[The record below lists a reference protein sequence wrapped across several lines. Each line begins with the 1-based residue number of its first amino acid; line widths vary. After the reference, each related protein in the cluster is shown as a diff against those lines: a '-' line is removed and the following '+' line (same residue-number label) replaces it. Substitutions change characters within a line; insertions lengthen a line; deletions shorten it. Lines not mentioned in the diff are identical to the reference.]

1 MIKQIDSLV
10 NPTIKTIIKLHSSK
24 GRAEHQQFI
33 AEGIRTCQTLISG
46 NLELVQLYATE
57 QTLAQ
62 AQQLSS
68 EKITLV
74 TPAVMHKMSASVS
87 PSGILGVFKI
97 PAPGATDNLK
107 SGLVLAN
114 IADPGNMG
122 TLLRTA
128 AAMNVANV
136 IIIDGVDVWNPKVV
150 QSSAGCIGQ
159 LKVVHLSWQELVA
172 LKNRPLLSA
181 LVVSGGANPKELSNN
196 DRLLIVGNE
205 AHGIPADWLAQCDEK
220 ITLAMP
226 GGTESL
232 NAAIAGSIAMYM
244 LFNK

>member
-1 MIKQIDSLV
+1 MIKHIDSLV
-10 NPTIKTIIKLHSSK
+10 NPTIKAIIKLHTAK
-24 GRAEHQQFI
+24 GRAEHGQFI
-33 AEGIRTCQTLISG
+33 AEGWRTCQTLIAG
-46 NLELVQLYATE
+46 DLPLVQIYATE

-62 AQQLSS
+62 AQQLSM
-68 EKITLV
+68 EKVTLV
-74 TPAVMHKMSASVS
+74 TPAVMNKISASVS
-87 PSGILGVFKI
+87 PSGILAVFAI
-97 PAPGATDNLK
+97 PEQASSAQLPA
-107 SGLVLAN
+107 GLVLAN

-128 AAMNVANV
+128 AAMNVKNV

-159 LKVVHLSWQELVA
+159 LSILHLSWQELVA
-172 LKNRPLLSA
+172 LKKRPILAA
-181 LVVSGGANPKELSNN
+181 LVVSGGANPKNLSL
-196 DRLLIVGNE
+196 DERLLIVGNE
-205 AHGIPADWLAQCDEK
+205 AHGIPPEWLAHCDEQ

-232 NAAIAGSIAMYM
+232 NAAIAGSIALYL